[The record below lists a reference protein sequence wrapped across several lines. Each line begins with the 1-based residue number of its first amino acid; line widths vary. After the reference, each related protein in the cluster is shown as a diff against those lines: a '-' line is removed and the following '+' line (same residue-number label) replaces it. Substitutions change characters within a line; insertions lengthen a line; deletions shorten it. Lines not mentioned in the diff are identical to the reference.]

1 MKHLVIF
8 ILALVIYSN
17 NAVAE
22 SKEEE
27 QEKELLTITL
37 EELLSVST
45 SSEAAARF
53 YLSENFPPS
62 KNTVNI
68 ALLVPLTYETERS
81 LKIIKASREVASEV
95 NRLGGIS
102 GKKLSIIAVDD
113 QSDSSSRKLVEEIIL
128 KYHVK
133 AIIGPFTSARSIEI
147 YDKLARPYSIPMLLP
162 AANANKISTIDDK
175 DLIFRL
181 TATNRQ
187 ISQSVRR
194 YLRNNSLKKVA
205 VFYQRDIF
213 GNELVKDIES
223 LFGEVD
229 SEHLYMHSMSS
240 FVDYNKIELK
250 DIINSLSEQKFE
262 AVYFPLNYKL
272 EKIVIEQ
279 IRKYWKG
286 KYPILILPNFT
297 VNELNKP
304 SSDSKAQLC
313 VLSVVS
319 YIPQESPVVGFKE
332 SNMRFRKE
340 ADSTQLL
347 IEDAIQILSLALAHQ
362 ANHSA
367 PLNTSIR
374 EVTFSRVSRFSEN
387 SNIIAIK
394 EENKG
399 FKGKS
404 GLIHFDEQGDN
415 VNIKIR
421 LSDISTVFGAGC
433 SIPTFPSN

>member
-8 ILALVIYSN
+8 ILALVINSN

-45 SSEAAARF
+45 NSEAEARF

-62 KNTVNI
+62 KNTVNV
-68 ALLVPLTYETERS
+68 ALLLPLTYETERS
-81 LKIIKASREVASEV
+81 LKIIKASREAASEV

-102 GKKLSIIAVDD
+102 GKKLSIIVVDD
-113 QSDSSSRKLVEEIIL
+113 QADSSLRRLVEEIIL
-128 KYHVK
+128 KYHIK

-147 YDKLARPYSIPMLLP
+147 YDKLARPHSIPMLLP

-194 YLRNNSLKKVA
+194 YLRANSLKKVA

-223 LFGEVD
+223 LFGEID

-240 FVDYNKIELK
+240 FVDYKKIELK
-250 DIINSLSEQKFE
+250 DVISSLSAQKFE

-297 VNELNKP
+297 INELNKP

-319 YIPQESPVVGFKE
+319 YIPQQNPGADSKE
-332 SNMRFRKE
+332 SNIQSRKKT
-340 ADSTQLL
+340 DSTQLL
-347 IEDAIQILSLALAHQ
+347 IEDAIQILSSALNHQ
-362 ANHSA
+362 VNQSA

-374 EVTFSRVSRFSEN
+374 EVTFSRVSRLAEK
-387 SNIIAIK
+387 SNNMTMK
-394 EENKG
+394 EEIKG

-404 GLIHFDEQGDN
+404 GLIYFDEQGDN
-415 VNIKIR
+415 VNIKIK
-421 LSDISTVFGAGC
+421 LSDISTAFGAGC
-433 SIPTFPSN
+433 SIPAFTSN